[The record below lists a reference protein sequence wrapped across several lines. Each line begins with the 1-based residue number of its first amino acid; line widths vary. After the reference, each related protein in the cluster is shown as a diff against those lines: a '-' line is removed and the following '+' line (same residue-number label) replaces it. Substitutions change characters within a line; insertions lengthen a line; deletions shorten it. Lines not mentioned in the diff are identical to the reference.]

1 MSVQPI
7 TRPEIVFPEVTTP
20 PEEKSF
26 RTWRNQTL
34 VLTGRQLLV
43 IVRDVPTLIQI
54 IVFPM
59 LTMLM
64 FKVVLGD
71 IVGKATGEDSA
82 FRTVP
87 LMVIV
92 SAMFGSVAA
101 ATRLNV
107 ERQTGRLARLWVLPV
122 NRSADFS
129 SRILGEI
136 LRVCATTVAIFAA
149 GHLIGF
155 RFTQGVGP
163 AIGMLVIATAYGACY
178 AMFVLAVAVNVGP
191 GAPLVPF
198 LGLLSSVL
206 MFFNSG
212 FSPVDAYPGWLQPI
226 VANQPM
232 TPAIDAMRA
241 LAVGGPVAG
250 DVIKVAIWTALIGGL
265 SFYPA
270 LRGYQ
275 KAAVER

>member
-1 MSVQPI
+1 MSVQ
-7 TRPEIVFPEVTTP
+7 TTENAGLHFPTVTAP
-20 PEEKSF
+20 AENSA
-26 RTWRNQTL
+26 RAWWSQTAA
-34 VLTGRQLLV
+34 LTGRQLLV
-43 IVRDVPTLIQI
+43 IWRDVPTLIQI

-71 IVGKATGEDSA
+71 IVGKATGQNSA
-82 FRTVP
+82 FGTVP
-87 LMVIV
+87 LIVLV

-101 ATRLNV
+101 ATRLNE
-107 ERQTGRLARLWVLPV
+107 ERRTGRLSRMWVLPV
-122 NRSADFS
+122 NRTADFS
-129 SRILGEI
+129 SRIIGEV
-136 LRVCATTVAIFAA
+136 LRVCATTTVIFAA

-155 RFTQGVGP
+155 RFTQGVIP
-163 AIGMLVIATAYGACY
+163 AVAMLLIAMAYGACY
-178 AMFVLAVAVNVGP
+178 AMFVLALAVNVSP

-212 FSPVDAYPGWLQPI
+212 FSPIDAYPGWLQPI
-226 VANQPM
+226 VAHQPM
-232 TPAIDAMRA
+232 TPAIDVMRA
-241 LAVGGPVAG
+241 LAVGGPVAS
-250 DVIKVAIWTALIGGL
+250 DLWEVAAWTLIIGGL

-275 KAAVER
+275 RTAVGR